1 MVRGARR
8 MRGRRLI
15 IINALIAQDFARV
28 HVHAWTE
35 HDPCII
41 QATRSMR
48 RSKEAGRRRW
58 LWHVH
63 GRGMRMPRLHG
74 RQEEG
79 KPGAKAPAAALTLC
93 CVVVRRCVARGDVHG
108 DATTSN
114 IYIGAPEGASRMRKE
129 GGVRETWRDV
139 MDM

>member
-41 QATRSMR
+41 QPHATC
-48 RSKEAGRRRW
+48 AGRRKQVDGAGCGMCMVVACACRDCMAARRKEAW
-58 LWHVH
+58 CKSAC
-63 GRGMRMPRLHG
+63 GRTDLLLCG
-74 RQEEG
+74 
-79 KPGAKAPAAALTLC
+79 GAP
-93 CVVVRRCVARGDVHG
+93 VRCRGDVHG
-108 DATTSN
+108 DAT
-114 IYIGAPEGASRMRKE
+114 IPVYI
-129 GGVRETWRDV
+129 
-139 MDM
+139 